1 VTTKIVNLNTARK
14 QVART
19 KKRADASANALK
31 FGRTKAQRESEVAV
45 AARARAAL
53 DGHERES

>member
-1 VTTKIVNLNTARK
+1 MTTKIVNLNTARK

-19 KKRADASANALK
+19 KKRADASANAVK
-31 FGRTKAQRESEVAV
+31 FGRTKARRESEVTE
-45 AARARAAL
+45 AARTRAAL